1 MPQPRKQARRAGAR
15 AGTTKSTVGGAKSA
29 GGAAKKRRAR
39 AETKAAEPGVEAVAS
54 RVREL
59 NERII
64 EAGKLAGRG
73 TLDAYESALKAIANS
88 LERGP
93 GASDIEWVSR
103 IATSQADFIR
113 DVTQAWTKAARKAIE

>member
-1 MPQPRKQARRAGAR
+1 MPQPRKQARRTGAR
-15 AGTTKSTVGGAKSA
+15 AGSTKSTSRGAKSA
-29 GGAAKKRRAR
+29 GGAAKKRSTRTQ
-39 AETKAAEPGVEAVAS
+39 TKAEPGVEAAAN

-64 EAGKLAGRG
+64 AAGKLAGRG
-73 TLDAYESALKAIANS
+73 TLDAYESALKTIADS

-103 IATSQADFIR
+103 IATSQAEFIR
-113 DVTQAWTKAARKAIE
+113 DMTQAWTKAARKALE